1 MRDRAASAKGSAGRR
16 GSLDWFLRD
25 RSTGRLAMVQ
35 WPNPALG
42 VWAGCAVVS
51 RLGLFPARSVE
62 TRCVGAGALV
72 AWATDEIVRGDSPF
86 RRLLGVVVL
95 GRQVHGLNG

>member
-1 MRDRAASAKGSAGRR
+1 MR
-16 GSLDWFLRD
+16 
-25 RSTGRLAMVQ
+25 
-35 WPNPALG
+35 
-42 VWAGCAVVS
+42 
-51 RLGLFPARSVE
+51 
-62 TRCVGAGALV
+62 GAGALV